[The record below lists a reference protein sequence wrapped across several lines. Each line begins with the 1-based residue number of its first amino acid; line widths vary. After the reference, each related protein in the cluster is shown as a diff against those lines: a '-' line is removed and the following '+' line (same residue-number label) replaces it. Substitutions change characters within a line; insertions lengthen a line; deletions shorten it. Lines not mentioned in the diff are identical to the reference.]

1 MIFKLK
7 NINEDLLENK
17 YPKIFEEF
25 NVKRINKKSDYKVY
39 NIEINSIEELLK
51 LKELINEKLILC
63 SGSDFWFLNCKNKDF
78 VIEIYDDWREQV

>member
-7 NINEDLLENK
+7 NINSESLENK

-25 NVKRINKKSDYKVY
+25 NVKRINKKSDDKVY

-51 LKELINEKLILC
+51 LKELLNEKLILC
-63 SGSDFWFLNCKNKDF
+63 SGSDFWFLNCKNKDV
-78 VIEIYDDWREQV
+78 VIEIYDDWRE

>member
-7 NINEDLLENK
+7 NVYSDSLENK

-25 NVKRINKKSDYKVY
+25 NVKRIKTKSDFKVY

-51 LKELINEKLILC
+51 LKKLLNEQLILC
-63 SGSDFWFLNCKNKDF
+63 SGSDFGFLNCKNKDV
-78 VIEIYDDWREQV
+78 VIEIYDTWRE

>member
-7 NINEDLLENK
+7 NINTESLENK

-25 NVKRINKKSDYKVY
+25 NVKRINNKSDYKVY

-51 LKELINEKLILC
+51 LKELVNEKLILC
-63 SGSDFWFLNCKNKDF
+63 SGSEFWFFNCKKKDV
-78 VIEIYDDWREQV
+78 VIEIYDDWRE